1 MKNKITA
8 QVYLFQELWQ
18 NLKHFM
24 RGHFIQ
30 HKPFISDE
38 WPDMT
43 LSGQKVYNKV
53 PKYIRYVIC
62 TLKPE
67 KSFQAASTTQNTNNL
82 LSDNTMMQQSLI
94 ERS

>member
-1 MKNKITA
+1 M
-8 QVYLFQELWQ
+8 L
-18 NLKHFM
+18 
-24 RGHFIQ
+24 GHFIQ

-67 KSFQAASTTQNTNNL
+67 KSF
-82 LSDNTMMQQSLI
+82 
-94 ERS
+94 

>member
-30 HKPFISDE
+30 HKPFISEE

-43 LSGQKVYNKV
+43 LSGQKVYKV
-53 PKYIRYVIC
+53 KGMYK
-62 TLKPE
+62 LKPE
-67 KSFQAASTTQNTNNL
+67 KSFQGGGIHRIQTIYYQIGIDLIVCNDATE
-82 LSDNTMMQQSLI
+82 SD
-94 ERS
+94 RKP